1 VIVFATALAV
11 LAYVDRVAISQASGP
26 ISERLGLSKSRM
38 GLIFGAFA
46 LSYSLL
52 EIPSGWL
59 GDAIGPRKVLIR
71 IVLAWSAFTA
81 LTGAAWNFVS
91 LLVIR
96 FLFGAGEAGCFPN
109 LTKAF
114 STWLP
119 RSEHAG
125 AQGIMWAFARWG
137 GAFTPPLVIF
147 AFRHMSW
154 RAAFVAF
161 GSAGLVWCAAFRYWY
176 RDHPSANRSIAP
188 SRAVPITAI
197 IPWRKVF
204 TNRSVWLLCAQ
215 YFCVCFGWYFYI
227 TWLPAYLQEFRH
239 QTPDAAAKLAIF
251 PLLFGGFGSLL
262 SGIIARPISKLFG
275 RASRGLRGIAI
286 TGMLG
291 AAACI
296 CAVTRIADPLHAMI
310 AMGLASFAND
320 LVMPPAWNACMDI
333 GGRISGTVSSVMNTL
348 GNLAGFVAPV
358 FGGFLLDR
366 THGNW
371 NLLLLVMAG
380 VYVAGAMCWPFID
393 PLTPIEA
400 S

>member
-26 ISERLGLSKSRM
+26 ISENLGLSKSRM

-147 AFRHMSW
+147 AFSHMSW

-176 RDHPSANRSIAP
+176 RDDPSANRSIAP
-188 SRAVPITAI
+188 SRATPIAI

-262 SGIIARPISKLFG
+262 SGMIAPPISKLFG